1 MFGFMKSPQNKVAKQ
16 ETVDPGFV
24 DHIKSKPL
32 NSDVESDVKKNVKPS
47 RRTASDSAVVVPNDD
62 LSDDD
67 DYFGKRKTSTYSVSA
82 AAKNKYKNDFG
93 DSGGFEN
100 QSVQELQ
107 NYAAYKS
114 EETTNTVN
122 NCLKIAEDIK
132 DDAANT
138 LATLQKQGE
147 QITRTHQM
155 TVDIDHDLSRGEKLL
170 GSLGGMFSK
179 TWKPKKTRAI
189 TGPVISKDDSF
200 KRRGNQAEQ
209 RQKLGL
215 APAPKGATRKPHSE
229 PKTAMQK
236 VEVEKA
242 KQDDA
247 LNDLSDILGDL
258 KVMANDMGSELE
270 RQNEALDHL
279 SDDVDELNFRMKGAN
294 QRGRHLLSK

>member
-24 DHIKSKPL
+24 DLIKSKPL
-32 NSDVESDVKKNVKPS
+32 NSDVESDAKKNVTPS

-67 DYFGKRKTSTYSVSA
+67 DYFGKRKTSTYLVSA
-82 AAKNKYKNDFG
+82 TAKKKYKNDFG

-155 TVDIDHDLSRGEKLL
+155 TVDIDHDLSRLCSFLCLLIGEKLL

-236 VEVEKA
+236 VEVEKV

-247 LNDLSDILGDL
+247 LND
-258 KVMANDMGSELE
+258 E
-270 RQNEALDHL
+270 RH
-279 SDDVDELNFRMKGAN
+279 FG
-294 QRGRHLLSK
+294 

>member
-16 ETVDPGFV
+16 ETVDP
-24 DHIKSKPL
+24 SKPL
-32 NSDVESDVKKNVKPS
+32 NSDVESDVKKNLKPS
-47 RRTASDSAVVVPNDD
+47 RRTTSDSAVVVPNDD

-107 NYAAYKS
+107 NYVAYKS

-279 SDDVDELNFRMKGAN
+279 SDDVDKLNFRMKGAN
-294 QRGRHLLSK
+294 QRGRHLLLK